1 MLEVRLPGA
10 LAPAEGARID
20 IDFAG
25 VVPLDF
31 AGDNSGYGI
40 YNQADGLLALSGWYP
55 ILAVYDE
62 DGWNL
67 DPVSAIGDSVYSEMA
82 FYAVDVTA
90 PSGLVLSATGCRDRP
105 PGRGRIHPLPLRNRA
120 GA

>member
-1 MLEVRLPGA
+1 MGA
-10 LAPAEGARID
+10 STATATAETAFRNLILCLKCGSQGLWLLRMAPID

-55 ILAVYDE
+55 ILAV
-62 DGWNL
+62 
-67 DPVSAIGDSVYSEMA
+67 
-82 FYAVDVTA
+82 
-90 PSGLVLSATGCRDRP
+90 
-105 PGRGRIHPLPLRNRA
+105 
-120 GA
+120 